1 MSLLTTVRREPER
14 LFAYLFIAPAI
25 LLFLTF
31 RLYPLIIG
39 AQYSFTDWDGVT
51 APVFVGFRN
60 YIELFTV
67 DDTFRASMINTVIL
81 VATLPIWVLLPLV
94 LAALIHFGVPFGGF
108 FRVAYF
114 FPLVLSSVIIATMFG
129 MILRYDG
136 ILNQA
141 LDLFGVAPID
151 WLGGKNTALLCVIFV
166 AIWAHFGMSVLIYL
180 SGLATVPPEV
190 VDAAKIDGANLRQVI
205 FLVVMPMMMPIV
217 QFITVTST
225 ITILTSLFGL
235 IYVMTG
241 GGPGTATYM
250 PEYLIWLKQGESNRL
265 GYASAM
271 SMILLLF
278 VAVVGVLQI
287 KVMNKE

>member
-1 MSLLTTVRREPER
+1 MNLLATARREPER
-14 LFAYLFIAPAI
+14 LFAYLFVAPAV

-51 APVFVGFRN
+51 APIFVGFRN
-60 YIELFTV
+60 YIELFTI
-67 DDTFRASMINTVIL
+67 DDTFRASMVNTVIM

-108 FRVAYF
+108 YRVAYF

-136 ILNQA
+136 VLNQV
-141 LDLFGVAPID
+141 LEVFGAAPVD

-205 FLVVMPMMMPIV
+205 FLVVMPMMLPIV

-278 VAVVGVLQI
+278 VAVVGVVQI
-287 KVMNKE
+287 KVMNRQ